1 MIRRQTKEKEALG
14 NSVQDLDVIIRS
26 RLILASSHL
35 VKIDPIPVK
44 DRQVIELFVDSF
56 HK

>member
-1 MIRRQTKEKEALG
+1 M
-14 NSVQDLDVIIRS
+14 QDLDVIIRS